1 MDCSAINKENFH
13 AVTPPVAGILGI
25 TAVVLGIL
33 LYKGLLISHPTDTQY
48 IVLGTTFGL
57 SALISAIYLETARRD
72 N

>member
-1 MDCSAINKENFH
+1 MDCSPINKENFH
-13 AVTPPVAGILGI
+13 AVTPPVAGVIGV

-48 IVLGTTFGL
+48 IVLGTTCGL
-57 SALISAIYLETARRD
+57 VALISAVYLETMRRD